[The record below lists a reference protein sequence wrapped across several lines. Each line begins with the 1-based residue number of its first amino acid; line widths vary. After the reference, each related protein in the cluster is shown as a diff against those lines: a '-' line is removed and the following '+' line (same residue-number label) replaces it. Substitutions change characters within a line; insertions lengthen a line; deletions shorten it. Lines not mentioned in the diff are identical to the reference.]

1 MKNRKHLV
9 NLPQTHGERSKNW
22 RTLRA
27 VCLLLFLNISFAA
40 YSQITVN
47 LKNLSLRASL
57 KKIEQVSSYKFFYN
71 ENLPE
76 LDRKVSLN
84 VKNATVE
91 QTMNQLLNGMELTY
105 RQEKDN
111 VLVLLRK
118 SSEKQETKKVT
129 GIVVDEKGE
138 PIIGASVQVKGENN
152 GTITNI
158 DGYYSLMNVPES
170 ATLTI
175 SYIGYRTVTLPVKS
189 QNTGKVTLVED
200 SKMID
205 EVVVVGYGV
214 QRKRDVST
222 AISSI
227 RASDIADVA
236 ATSIEQALVGR
247 MAGVQITQPNGTPG
261 AGFEVKVRGVGTV
274 TAGSSPLYV
283 IDGVPLSD
291 DTGDATGI
299 TVSPLASIETSDIE
313 SIEVLKDASAAAIYG
328 SRGSNGVVIIT
339 TKQGKEGKPV
349 VKYNG
354 YAGAQMVT
362 DKIDVLNAYEYAQQ
376 YLL

>member
-1 MKNRKHLV
+1 MNNRK
-9 NLPQTHGERSKNW
+9 NL
-22 RTLRA
+22 LR
-27 VCLLLFLNISFAA
+27 LLLFVSLSFVAVILNG
-40 YSQITVN
+40 QTVSKTFKN
-47 LKNLSLRASL
+47 EALKTVLKEVEKQTGLSVIYKTDEVNEN
-57 KKIEQVSSYKFFYN
+57 KKITATFKNTPINTV
-71 ENLPE
+71 
-76 LDRKVSLN
+76 LDKILD
-84 VKNATVE
+84 E
-91 QTMNQLLNGMELTY
+91 GLTY
-105 RQEKDN
+105 KLQNKMIVISKKEQP
-111 VLVLLRK
+111 L
-118 SSEKQETKKVT
+118 KQSVKKVVT
-129 GIVVDEKGE
+129 GVVVDAAGE
-138 PIIGASVQVKGENN
+138 PVIGAAVMLKGTTI
-152 GTITNI
+152 GTITDMTGNYTI
-158 DGYYSLMNVPES
+158 EVPAEGV
-170 ATLTI
+170 LVI
-175 SYIGYRTVTLPVKS
+175 SYVGYKTLDIRANDIRALSKI
-189 QNTGKVTLVED
+189 TLHEN

-313 SIEVLKDASAAAIYG
+313 SIEV
-328 SRGSNGVVIIT
+328 
-339 TKQGKEGKPV
+339 
-349 VKYNG
+349 
-354 YAGAQMVT
+354 
-362 DKIDVLNAYEYAQQ
+362 
-376 YLL
+376 